1 MVSDKYFVILCTEDL
16 EPGVGDVVD
25 SSSSSSSSSSES
37 NKENSRPSS
46 NNPSPRPSGSTA
58 ASKGLSRRQRKNN
71 RRREETTTTTNSPRK
86 NRRNNLQTV
95 MAPLKHWAKL
105 GLSEPAVHK
114 LLGSYVLSREQLLTM
129 GYPIESEQHKGKVV
143 IFKSAPVHLQSKH
156 KFDVNAREFVPRNK
170 ETDYSL
176 DSGQGSSSSSEVD
189 SEESNDLMNI
199 RASILNED
207 YEVQT
212 EDPIEGRQH
221 TCVRCRSSFYIKNEN
236 EYSAIHGCVY
246 HHGKLQSGW
255 GHETIYS
262 CCGGYRTSVGCCQN
276 KYHVWSGVVTGFNG
290 PYEFVRTKYRKHPP
304 AFGNF
309 GVYAM
314 DCEMV
319 YTIAGMEL
327 ARVTVVG
334 IDGRLVYDAYVRPD
348 NEILDYNTRYSG
360 ITVRDMKNSSKT
372 LKDVQNDLMGFI
384 NADTILIGHSLE
396 NDLRALKM
404 VHYSVIDTAVA
415 FPHYNGLPYRR
426 SLKSLVSCFLRREIQ
441 NNGDKGHDSI
451 EDSQACMDLMLWRV
465 RKDFIGLIEHYQ

>member
-1 MVSDKYFVILCTEDL
+1 MVDTSGSE
-16 EPGVGDVVD
+16 G
-25 SSSSSSSSSSES
+25 SSSSSSSSSGSTNNS
-37 NKENSRPSS
+37 NDNNIKENSCSSS
-46 NNPSPRPSGSTA
+46 NNPSPRT
-58 ASKGLSRRQRKNN
+58 SKGLSRRQRKNN
-71 RRREETTTTTNSPRK
+71 RRREDATPKKT
-86 NRRNNLQTV
+86 RRNITTIPSPKIPTND
-95 MAPLKHWAKL
+95 APLKHWVKL
-105 GLSEPAVHK
+105 GISEPAVHK

-129 GYPIESEQHKGKVV
+129 GYPIESEQHKGKVI
-143 IFKSAPVHLQSKH
+143 IFKSAPMHLQSKH

-170 ETDYSL
+170 DTDYSL

-189 SEESNDLMNI
+189 SEENNELNT

-207 YEVQT
+207 YEVET
-212 EDPIEGRQH
+212 EDPRIGRQH
-221 TCVRCRSSFYIKNEN
+221 TCVRCRCNFYIKNQR
-236 EYSAIHGCVY
+236 EYSANQDRCIF
-246 HHGKLQSGW
+246 HHGKLRNVW
-255 GHETIYS
+255 GHEMVYS
-262 CCGGYRTSVGCCQN
+262 CCGGEKQSPGCCQN
-276 KYHVWSGVVTGFNG
+276 KHHVWSGIVTGFNG
-290 PYEFVRTKYRKHPP
+290 PYEFVRTKYRKTPP
-304 AFGNF
+304 ASGNF

-327 ARVTVVG
+327 ARVTVVA
-334 IDGRLVYDAYVRPD
+334 IDGHLVYDAYVRPE

-360 ITVRDMKNSSKT
+360 ITVRDMKNSCKT

-396 NDLRALKM
+396 NDLRVLKM

-415 FPHYNGLPYRR
+415 FPHYNGLPFRR

-441 NNGDKGHDSI
+441 NNGDRGHDSI